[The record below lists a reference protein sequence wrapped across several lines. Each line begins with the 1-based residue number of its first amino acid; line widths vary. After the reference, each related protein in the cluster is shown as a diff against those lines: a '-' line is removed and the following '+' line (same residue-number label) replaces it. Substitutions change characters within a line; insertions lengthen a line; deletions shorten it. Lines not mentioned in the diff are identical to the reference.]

1 MVSLAAIGSDDR
13 LDTVGP
19 SPPGLECRSPDRLA
33 LEVHHVDPALVEGT
47 RLIGRVEGLL
57 HALCHHGLLEPRHR
71 GQQGSPP
78 CLPRSRR
85 PVSAAA
91 PILGPAS
98 IEPFPG
104 AYATRG

>member
-47 RLIGRVEGLL
+47 WLVGRVEALL
-57 HALCHHGLLEPRHR
+57 HALCHDRLLRMMPWGENRR
-71 GQQGSPP
+71 IA
-78 CLPRSRR
+78 CLLAQVKRLDVANVLR
-85 PVSAAA
+85 
-91 PILGPAS
+91 AS
-98 IEPFPG
+98 KWF
-104 AYATRG
+104 